1 MASSVG
7 IGFDAHRF
15 ADGIPLMLG
24 TIDIDHPR
32 GLAGHSDGDV
42 LTHAV
47 VDAILG
53 AMGGEDIGTRFP
65 SSDPQWRGASS
76 RGFLEEVVAEAR
88 SNGFAIV
95 NIDATVICEEPRI
108 EPYREK
114 IRDAL
119 LDATGASRVNIKATT
134 TDGMGFTGRGE
145 GIAAITVALLDG

>member
-1 MASSVG
+1 MGASVG

-24 TIDIDHPR
+24 TVFIDHPR

-42 LTHAV
+42 LTHAI

-53 AMGGEDIGTRFP
+53 AMGGDDIGTRFP
-65 SSDPQWRGASS
+65 SSDPQWLDVAS
-76 RGFLEEVVAEAR
+76 RVFLDDVVAGIRQE
-88 SNGFAIV
+88 GFTIV

-114 IRDAL
+114 IREAL
-119 LDATGASRVNIKATT
+119 TDATGAGRVNVKATT
-134 TDGMGFTGRGE
+134 SDGMGFTGRNE
-145 GIAAITVALLDG
+145 GIAAVAVALLES